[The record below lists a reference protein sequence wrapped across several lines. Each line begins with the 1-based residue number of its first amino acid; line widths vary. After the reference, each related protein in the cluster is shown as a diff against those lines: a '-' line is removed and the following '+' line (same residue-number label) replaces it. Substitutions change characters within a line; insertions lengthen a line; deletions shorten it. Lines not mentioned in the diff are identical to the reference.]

1 MDNVLAFLVLTAALS
16 MLQVWECYR
25 AISFGAVPSSID
37 WSFAFI
43 EFAWVIVSIAIIY
56 YGNLSRYELLVPAAY
71 LLLSLYGWIVGY
83 WYVKETDILANK
95 IIYIPQPY
103 LWFSLI
109 FGCFLTLLTIF
120 VFTDSYLYRNDLSIQ
135 SYILTNKVALIWI
148 FAIVVILKSV
158 IDRLKKFVTDTVD
171 QLVKNAIENN
181 VQCREYF
188 GNVLSIKKNS
198 EISVQL
204 EMDAYGYHVRGS
216 KSRGFLVGKFI
227 PLNSEEELLSSGYIA
242 TEDGLFIDL
251 IDQALEA

>member
-43 EFAWVIVSIAIIY
+43 EFAWVIVSIAIVY

-148 FAIVVILKSV
+148 FAIVCLLYTS
-158 IDRLKKFVTDTVD
+158 
-171 QLVKNAIENN
+171 
-181 VQCREYF
+181 
-188 GNVLSIKKNS
+188 
-198 EISVQL
+198 
-204 EMDAYGYHVRGS
+204 DAAD
-216 KSRGFLVGKFI
+216 
-227 PLNSEEELLSSGYIA
+227 E
-242 TEDGLFIDL
+242 
-251 IDQALEA
+251 